1 MTHRSRP
8 LVLALLVAALASGTP
23 AAAQTVPSVISY
35 QGSVVAEGSPVDG
48 SLPVT
53 VRIVDAET
61 EGTVLWSEA
70 RPQVSVANGRFRLLL
85 GSQTPF
91 PDDLFAGS
99 PRFFEIEIDGEVL
112 PRLPVTSTA
121 YARRAA
127 TAEAVA
133 PGSVTSDALAA
144 DAAVR
149 SINDVAGA
157 LQIRG
162 ANGATVNVDR
172 PSGTI
177 TVSAPG
183 GGDSSGI
190 AGIQNTDGALQIIDP
205 NGPTATINVQDGGIA
220 TAKIAGE
227 AITADKLA
235 AGAVGTSQLADQS
248 ITNAKLV
255 SEAAVSRLQADGAL
269 LSGIVAL
276 ESGDG
281 ANLQVN
287 GNTVTVGATGTG
299 GTITGVTP
307 ADGLSGGG
315 TTGSISL
322 GLADGGVT
330 AAKLAAGAVTGSAIA
345 DGSVQGSDLAP
356 SAAVTSL
363 GAGDTTLTGAV
374 DLRAGPNIRIQ
385 PLAADNAVEV
395 AFTGDLSAP
404 VDSVRGVN
412 GLETV
417 AGPTGAVDIGLADG
431 GVGTAQLAAN
441 AVTAAVLADNAV
453 TTAQLADGAVT
464 APAIADGAV
473 GSSEIADGSI
483 QSADLASGSAVTSL
497 SDGTNALSGPVAL
510 QGSPNISVTKVA
522 DENALQIG
530 FTGDLSGAVTSVTGV
545 NGLETVAGP
554 AGDVELGLADGGV
567 GTAQLA
573 ANAVTVAV
581 LADNAVT
588 TAQLADGAVTAPAI
602 AAGAVTA
609 PAIAAGAVGS
619 SEIAD
624 GSIQSADLAPGSA
637 VTSLSDGTNALSGPV
652 ALQGSPNISVTKVA
666 DENALQIGFTGDLSG
681 TVTSVTGVNGLETV
695 TGPAGDVELGLADGG
710 VGTAQLAG
718 DAVTGAQVLDATLTG
733 ADLASGAVGQDAL
746 AADAVTADAL
756 DAGTATNGQILS
768 FDGTGL
774 AWTSVAGGD
783 ITGVTA
789 GTGLAGGGNSGA
801 VTLSVANSGVGT
813 LQLADAAV
821 TGAKLAPAAVT
832 AASVADESLT
842 AADLAADAVGAEELA
857 DGVVGAS
864 SFDVQTAAAAGE
876 VLSFDGTGLAWTAGG
891 GDITGVT
898 AGTGLTGGGETGA
911 VTLSVPN
918 LGIGTAQLAADA
930 VTAGKLADN
939 AVNLGALNA
948 TPTAAGEVLSFDG
961 TGLAWTN
968 VGGGG
973 DITGVTAGTGLAG
986 GGEAGAVTLS
996 IDNLGVGTPQLAADA
1011 VTGAKVLDQTLT
1023 DADLAADAVGA
1034 EELADGS
1041 VGTSALAAAAPTSGQ
1056 ILSFDGTGLAWS
1068 NSGSGDVTGVA
1079 AGTGLTGG
1087 GDSGELT
1094 LSLADQG
1101 VGTPQLAD
1109 AAVTGAKLAGDAVAS
1124 AQVADETLT
1133 AADLASGSV
1142 ETAELAPGAVTE
1154 TAVANAAITEPALDA
1169 VNAPTDGFVLGYT
1182 AGTAQLEW
1190 LDPTVIASSRRWK
1203 TDIRPIEDAVA
1214 QVEQLR
1220 GVRFRWTND
1229 GRADIGVLAEEVA
1242 AVLPELVAYEPDGT
1256 TVRGV
1261 RYAQLTALLIEVAK
1275 AQQEA
1280 LTAARSRLASQER
1293 TIATLAERLQ
1303 HLERTVSSLASSPS
1317 P

>member
-35 QGSVVAEGSPVDG
+35 QGSVVEEGSPVDG

-61 EGTVLWSEA
+61 EGTVLWSET

-190 AGIQNTDGALQIIDP
+190 AGIQNTDGVLQIIDP

-330 AAKLAAGAVTGSAIA
+330 AAKLAAGAVTGSAVA

-356 SAAVTSL
+356 GAAVTSL
-363 GAGDTTLTGAV
+363 GVGDTTLTGAV

-441 AVTAAVLADNAV
+441 AVTTAVLADNAV
-453 TTAQLADGAVT
+453 TTAQLAAGAVT
-464 APAIADGAV
+464 APAIAAGAVTAPALADGSV

-573 ANAVTVAV
+573 
-581 LADNAVT
+581 
-588 TAQLADGAVTAPAI
+588 
-602 AAGAVTA
+602 
-609 PAIAAGAVGS
+609 
-619 SEIAD
+619 
-624 GSIQSADLAPGSA
+624 
-637 VTSLSDGTNALSGPV
+637 
-652 ALQGSPNISVTKVA
+652 
-666 DENALQIGFTGDLSG
+666 
-681 TVTSVTGVNGLETV
+681 
-695 TGPAGDVELGLADGG
+695 
-710 VGTAQLAG
+710 G
-718 DAVTGAQVLDATLTG
+718 DAVTGVQVLDATLTG

-813 LQLADAAV
+813 PQLADAAV

-876 VLSFDGTGLAWTAGG
+876 VLSFDGTGLTWTAGG

-973 DITGVTAGTGLAG
+973 DITGVTAGTGLTG
-986 GGEAGAVTLS
+986 GGETGAVTLS